1 MIRAKAI
8 LIIILFSASWVLA
21 EGDDTYRGL
30 SNFTQVLD
38 LIERNYVEDVDPERL
53 TNSAIEGMV
62 KTLDPYSAY
71 LTPERYKELE
81 IGTSGEFGGVGMEV
95 TEEEGFLKVIAPIEG
110 SPAAKAGI
118 KPGDLILAINGKT
131 TEGMAVFESVKLLRG
146 PKGSNVK
153 ITLKREGE
161 NSSID
166 LTLTRDIIHIKSVK
180 FDLFE
185 GGIGYIKL
193 SQFQEKVA
201 EELINA
207 VSDLEYKNGGMLK
220 GLVLDLRNNP
230 GGLLD
235 EAIEVAD
242 EFIDQGLIISV
253 KGRSPDQSKQ
263 YFATK
268 GENVHDYPI
277 VVIVNKGSASASEV
291 VAEAL
296 QDSKR
301 ATILGSKTFGKGSV
315 QTIIKLDDGSGL
327 KITTAK
333 FYAPSG
339 RSINAIGVTPDII
352 VEDNDKRDLQMERAI
367 ELIELLK
374 VSNLNNMFP
383 RG

>member
-62 KTLDPYSAY
+62 KTLDPYSSY

-110 SPAAKAGI
+110 SPAAKAGV

-166 LTLTRDIIHIKSVK
+166 LTLTRDIIHIESVK
-180 FDLFE
+180 FDLFK

-242 EFIDQGLIISV
+242 EFIDQGLIVSV

-296 QDSKR
+296 QDSNR

-339 RSINAIGVTPDII
+339 RSINAIGVTPDVI

-367 ELIELLK
+367 ELLK
-374 VSNLNNMFP
+374 VSNLNNKFP